1 MNKRVSLALQYI
13 VFLGLGVFLV
23 WWSVRNLTEG
33 EVEQLKG
40 ALRNARYLLVLPA
53 MVMLLLSHYSRALR
67 WRMLMEPLGFT
78 PRASNTFLAVMLG
91 YFFNL
96 LVPRMGEVM
105 KCTMLARYEKTPV
118 DRLIGT
124 MVAERAL
131 DVVCLAL
138 VIALTFLL
146 QTDLAG
152 QFLGAEFEK
161 LAGGFKGAG
170 GLTGILLAAAAAI
183 GGAWLFFEI
192 LKRFSHIGWIAKTRG
207 LILGVM
213 QGLTSIRLIRRKTVF
228 LLHTLFIWSMY
239 LGSIYVGF
247 QAMEPVRHLGL
258 NPSLTILSVGSLAMI
273 VTQGGIGAYQIA
285 VQKSLELYGV
295 GAVDGLA
302 FGWLLWAFQTI
313 LILVAGILCL
323 ILLPLINR
331 TRNESIV

>member
-1 MNKRVSLALQYI
+1 MNKRLGLLLQYV

-23 WWSVRNLTEG
+23 WWSVRNLTDD
-33 EVEQLKG
+33 EVGQLKG

-67 WRMLMEPLGFT
+67 WRMLMEPIGFE
-78 PRASNTFLAVMLG
+78 PRVTNTFLAVLLG

-131 DVVCLAL
+131 DVVCLAA
-138 VIALTFLL
+138 VIAVTFLL
-146 QTDLAG
+146 QTRLAG
-152 QFLGAEFEK
+152 QVLETEFGRMGE
-161 LAGGFKGAG
+161 GFKGMG
-170 GLTGILLAAAAAI
+170 GLQGVLLGAVVAV
-183 GGAWLFFEI
+183 GGAWLFLQI

-207 LILGVM
+207 LFLGVM
-213 QGLTSIRLIRRKTVF
+213 QGLTSIRHIKRKTAFV
-228 LLHTLFIWSMY
+228 LHTLFIWSMY
-239 LGSIYVGF
+239 LASIYVGF
-247 QAMEPVRHLGL
+247 QAMEPVSHMGL
-258 NPSLTILSVGSLAMI
+258 NPSMTILSVGSLAMI

-285 VQKSLELYGV
+285 VQKSLSLYGV
-295 GAVDGLA
+295 SAVDGLA

-313 LILVAGILCL
+313 LILVAGLVCL
-323 ILLPLINR
+323 VLLPLVNR
-331 TRNESIV
+331 KNA

>member
-1 MNKRVSLALQYI
+1 MNKRLSLLLQYI
-13 VFLGLGVFLV
+13 VFLGLGLFLV
-23 WWSVRNLTEG
+23 WWSVRSLTDE
-33 EVEQLKG
+33 EVAQLKG

-67 WRMLMEPLGFT
+67 WRMLMEPLGFE
-78 PRASNTFLAVMLG
+78 PRATNTFLAVMLG

-131 DVVCLAL
+131 DVVCLAI

-152 QFLGAEFEK
+152 RVMGAEVER
-161 LAGGFKGAG
+161 LARGFQGIGGIP
-170 GLTGILLAAAAAI
+170 GILLGIAVVV
-183 GGAWLFFEI
+183 GGAWLFLQLI
-192 LKRFSHIGWIAKTRG
+192 KRFSHIGWIAKTRG
-207 LILGVM
+207 LFLGVM
-213 QGLTSIRLIRRKTVF
+213 QGLTSIRHIRRKTAF

-239 LGSIYVGF
+239 LCSIYLGF
-247 QAMEPVRHLGL
+247 QAMEPVSHLGL
-258 NPSLTILSVGSLAMI
+258 NPSMTILSVGSLAMI

-285 VQKSLELYGV
+285 VQKSLGMYGI

-313 LILVAGILCL
+313 LILISGILCL
-323 ILLPLINR
+323 VLLPIVNR
-331 TRNESIV
+331 KRRESLV